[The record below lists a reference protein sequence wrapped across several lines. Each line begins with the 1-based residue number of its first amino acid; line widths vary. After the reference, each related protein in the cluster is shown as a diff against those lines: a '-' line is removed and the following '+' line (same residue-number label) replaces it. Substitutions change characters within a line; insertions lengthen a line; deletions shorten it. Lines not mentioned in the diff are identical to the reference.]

1 MARMWCPLCTL
12 VVCGRL
18 QCRPIDRPCA
28 CCSCHCWLCTS
39 CSLLA
44 RTQLLHRWASKAS
57 TSRSLCVAEDT
68 YEDIAYTGVT
78 VGTAYPP
85 THAADLLQA
94 CDLRLS
100 TFPDTMTCV
109 KCKAYPDQVHDDG
122 DHLGGVTGRAK
133 WTSHDW
139 EAGGPAS
146 MMGNGRPGLI
156 NTLAVGVVTAVQC
169 SVTAQCSTIA
179 SSIAAT
185 RASVSSLSQ
194 ERSRGQDPPTAG
206 WQLATKRLPTRRA
219 CAGLPAMRQ
228 RPASHMMHPRTPTQP

>member
-1 MARMWCPLCTL
+1 MARMWCPLCPVCTL

-68 YEDIAYTGVT
+68 YEDVAYTGVT

-122 DHLGGVTGRAK
+122 DHLGGGASKVDESRLGGWRTSQHDGEWTARTDQHTSSWCGNSCAMFGDCTMFNDCQQHCSNTGVSVKPESGKKQGPGPTNCRLA
-133 WTSHDW
+133 
-139 EAGGPAS
+139 AGNPSGCRHVELAQDSLPCVK
-146 MMGNGRPGLI
+146 GLLLI
-156 NTLAVGVVTAVQC
+156 
-169 SVTAQCSTIA
+169 
-179 SSIAAT
+179 
-185 RASVSSLSQ
+185 
-194 ERSRGQDPPTAG
+194 
-206 WQLATKRLPTRRA
+206 
-219 CAGLPAMRQ
+219 
-228 RPASHMMHPRTPTQP
+228 